1 MVNDFWV
8 SLEFYKV
15 IVLNNYKLHSFIDVI
30 ENLIFLDVHKF
41 YLEFRFELWIIDNFF
56 DLR

>member
-1 MVNDFWV
+1 MVNDFLV

-41 YLEFRFELWIIDNFF
+41 YLEFRFELWDNFF
-56 DLR
+56 DFR